1 MWKDH
6 SPWRIY
12 TNRIRDLH
20 EFFLKLANMVWSL
33 KKNPTEN
40 HEFPRFQLPFVGS
53 LIWLFLLVWI
63 QVFIPMAFLQYMEK
77 YSMLMSTEIFLNSF
91 EIFHICIRDWP
102 EIGPRSVTVCMDKY
116 NMDLWSWTLL
126 GNPFAVLYHFKTLLI
141 DN

>member
-6 SPWRIY
+6 SPWQIY

-91 EIFHICIRDWP
+91 EIFDIRIRDWP
-102 EIGPRSVTVCMDKY
+102 EIGPRSVTVQTADSIKIKY
-116 NMDLWSWTLL
+116 TYTLL
-126 GNPFAVLYHFKTLLI
+126 CMPSEFDAWYHWV
-141 DN
+141 

>member
-6 SPWRIY
+6 SPWQIY

-102 EIGPRSVTVCMDKY
+102 EIGPRSVTV
-116 NMDLWSWTLL
+116 LQ
-126 GNPFAVLYHFKTLLI
+126 LI
-141 DN
+141 WLAMQSLKKEANLREKAIISQQSYSIA

>member
-6 SPWRIY
+6 SPWQIY

-33 KKNPTEN
+33 EKNPTEN

-102 EIGPRSVTVCMDKY
+102 EIGPRSVTVYTPHTQTENFCKK
-116 NMDLWSWTLL
+116 T
-126 GNPFAVLYHFKTLLI
+126 FATWQRTKAKSLNANDIT
-141 DN
+141 